1 MSGSPI
7 LADDGSAI
15 GLVSIGSFVGDGVIS
30 TEGGPNPQLAC
41 SLPAWFLARTGA
53 GAL

>member
-15 GLVSIGSFVGDGVIS
+15 RVESVSAGARTAVH
-30 TEGGPNPQLAC
+30 TEGGPNPRLAYTQ
-41 SLPAWFLARTGA
+41 SA
-53 GAL
+53 GKVFATLDAL